1 MAPAPHVR
9 AGRGMDEASVAM
21 LWKTFP
27 GAREWREGT
36 GEGGSGPRIRQA
48 VLLRLEN
55 SMVGLSPERGW
66 LKSSHSESPEST
78 LGASYTRSSYSYH
91 HLSQFNLDITP
102 IGRDRYHFTDAARRG
117 GVT

>member
-66 LKSSHSESPEST
+66 LKSSHSLSP
-78 LGASYTRSSYSYH
+78 
-91 HLSQFNLDITP
+91 LSPLWAPHI
-102 IGRDRYHFTDAARRG
+102 YAALT
-117 GVT
+117 VTIISVSLILTSPL